1 MSYVDFNIKDLKR
14 MLSILS
20 EFFGNKEMTE
30 SDRKLRVKL
39 EAMHEAELQYENDSG
54 TDIKFK

>member
-20 EFFGNKEMTE
+20 EYFGVKEMNDA
-30 SDRKLRVKL
+30 DRKLRNKL
-39 EAMHEAELQYENDSG
+39 EAMHEAELEYESDS
-54 TDIKFK
+54 TDINFK